1 MAQNCHWHKELI
13 LIYKDMKKL
22 FIAATLL
29 LSVQLAS
36 AQSADFK
43 KDAIETIKISG
54 AAAGITAVLE
64 PIMEQM
70 PEEKRADFKKEFEA
84 ALPSLYENM
93 ADTMMKYYS
102 HDDIKKMLEFYNSPV
117 GLKMQKNA
125 QQITKDQMKAGEEW
139 GMQLQGLLMKY
150 LQ

>member
-1 MAQNCHWHKELI
+1 
-13 LIYKDMKKL
+13 MKNL
-22 FIAATLL
+22 FIAATML
-29 LSVQLAS
+29 LSVQFVS
-36 AQSADFK
+36 AQSADIK
-43 KDAIETIKISG
+43 KDAIEAIKISG

-84 ALPSLYENM
+84 ALPSLYESM
-93 ADTMMKYYS
+93 ANSMIKYYS

-125 QQITKDQMKAGEEW
+125 KQITKDQMKAGEEW

-150 LQ
+150 MQ

>member
-1 MAQNCHWHKELI
+1 
-13 LIYKDMKKL
+13 MKKL

-102 HDDIKKMLEFYNSPV
+102 HDDIKKMLEFYNSPL

>member
-1 MAQNCHWHKELI
+1 MVQNCHWHKELI

-70 PEEKRADFKKEFEA
+70 PEEKRADVKKEFEA
-84 ALPSLYENM
+84 ALPRLYENM
-93 ADTMMKYYS
+93 AESMIKYYS
-102 HDDIKKMLEFYNSPV
+102 HDNIKKMLEFYNSPV

-125 QQITKDQMKAGEEW
+125 QEITKDQMKAGEEW

>member
-1 MAQNCHWHKELI
+1 
-13 LIYKDMKKL
+13 MKKL

-29 LSVQLAS
+29 LSVQFAS

-93 ADTMMKYYS
+93 AETMMKYYS

-125 QQITKDQMKAGEEW
+125 NQITKDQMKAGEEW

>member
-1 MAQNCHWHKELI
+1 
-13 LIYKDMKKL
+13 MKKV

-102 HDDIKKMLEFYNSPV
+102 HDDIKKML
-117 GLKMQKNA
+117 
-125 QQITKDQMKAGEEW
+125 
-139 GMQLQGLLMKY
+139 
-150 LQ
+150 

>member
-1 MAQNCHWHKELI
+1 
-13 LIYKDMKKL
+13 MKNL
-22 FIAATLL
+22 FIAATML
-29 LSVQLAS
+29 LSAQFVS
-36 AQSADFK
+36 AQSADIK
-43 KDAIETIKISG
+43 KDAIEAIKISG

>member
-1 MAQNCHWHKELI
+1 
-13 LIYKDMKKL
+13 MKKL
-22 FIAATLL
+22 FIAATML
-29 LSVQLAS
+29 LSVQFVS
-36 AQSADFK
+36 AQSADIK
-43 KDAIETIKISG
+43 KDAIEAIKISG

-84 ALPSLYENM
+84 ALPSLYESM
-93 ADTMMKYYS
+93 ANSMIKYYS

-125 QQITKDQMKAGEEW
+125 KQITKDQMKAGEEW

-150 LQ
+150 MQ

>member
-1 MAQNCHWHKELI
+1 
-13 LIYKDMKKL
+13 MKKL

-139 GMQLQGLLMKY
+139 GNATSRIVNEISTIRY
-150 LQ
+150 

>member
-1 MAQNCHWHKELI
+1 MVQNCHWHKELI

-102 HDDIKKMLEFYNSPV
+102 HDDIKKMLEFYNSPL

>member
-1 MAQNCHWHKELI
+1 
-13 LIYKDMKKL
+13 MKKL

>member
-1 MAQNCHWHKELI
+1 
-13 LIYKDMKKL
+13 
-22 FIAATLL
+22 
-29 LSVQLAS
+29 
-36 AQSADFK
+36 
-43 KDAIETIKISG
+43 
-54 AAAGITAVLE
+54 
-64 PIMEQM
+64 M